1 MPRSYHAAKL
11 PCREASAPP
20 WWLLHARNL
29 TVRDTDSE
37 KRRKAVK
44 RDEMFAALTS
54 NLKAEI
60 RSLSGRTIQETDGP
74 RQLGGHSL
82 KIMEAITRTMKELRI
97 EVPRDALLR
106 TRNLGDVLDVFEQ
119 AAGR

>member
-1 MPRSYHAAKL
+1 M
-11 PCREASAPP
+11 
-20 WWLLHARNL
+20 
-29 TVRDTDSE
+29 
-37 KRRKAVK
+37 K
-44 RDEMFAALTS
+44 RDEIFAALTS

-60 RSLSGRTIQETDGP
+60 KSLSDKTIQETDGP

-82 KIMEAITRTMKELRI
+82 KIMEAITRTMEELRI
-97 EVPRDALLR
+97 EVPRDALLK